1 MGLAADRPLSPILE
15 NELEPVKP
23 FIKLSVTLAV
33 LVRVTYAIEVQD
45 ASFSVEGL
53 LLPSAQ
59 AKLASRSKGVIE
71 DIKREGDKVKEGDTV
86 MLLESE
92 MERLQHSQQRHILD
106 LRSFEREASD
116 ELSEKSVISKTEVE
130 EKRVNHEVAKVQLE
144 LAGRLLDMRKVIAPF
159 DGVVS
164 ERLRERGEAV
174 DEFTPVITLVNLDE
188 LYLEV
193 FLPAARLRQVKVGMV
208 VKVSVA
214 DLPGEAFSGQV
225 AEVSPSVNPA
235 SGEFKVRVRVPNPKG
250 DLVSGTSAS
259 AIFSPG
265 A

>member
-1 MGLAADRPLSPILE
+1 MKPLLSLLMFASACGATVARAVEVPI
-15 NELEPVKP
+15 
-23 FIKLSVTLAV
+23 
-33 LVRVTYAIEVQD
+33 

-59 AKLASRSKGVIE
+59 AKLASRAKGVIE
-71 DIKREGDKVKEGDTV
+71 EIKREGDAVKKGETV
-86 MLLESE
+86 MVLESD
-92 MERLQHSQQRHILD
+92 MEHLQHEQQKHILG
-106 LRSFEREASD
+106 LRSFERATSD

-144 LAGRLLDMRKVIAPF
+144 LAARLLEMRKVLAPF

-174 DEFTPVITLVNLDE
+174 DEFTPVVTLVSLDE

-193 FLPAARLRQVKVGMV
+193 FLPAARLREVKVGSPV
-208 VKVSVA
+208 RVSVA
-214 DLPGEAFSGQV
+214 DLSGREFAGVV

-235 SGEFKVRVRVPNPKG
+235 SGEFKVRVRVPNRQG
-250 DLVSGTSAS
+250 ELVAGTPAT
-259 AIFSPG
+259 AVFGPG
-265 A
+265 V